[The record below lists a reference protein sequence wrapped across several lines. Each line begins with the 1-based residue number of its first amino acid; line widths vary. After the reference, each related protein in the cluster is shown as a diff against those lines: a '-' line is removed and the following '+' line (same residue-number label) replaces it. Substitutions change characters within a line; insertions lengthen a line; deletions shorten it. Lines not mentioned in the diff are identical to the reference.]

1 MAKHYDLGKRGEE
14 LAAQYLKEKGY
25 VVFERNWRYGKAE
38 IDIIAMDGKT
48 LVFIEVK
55 TRSTL
60 DFGLP
65 QEFITKK
72 KINLMI
78 LAANAYTEQYKRT
91 EEIRFDV
98 LGIYQKGDVIEVFEH
113 LEDAFYHF

>member
-1 MAKHYDLGKRGEE
+1 MAEHYDLGKRGEQ
-14 LAAQYLKEKGY
+14 LAVEYLKEKGY
-25 VVFERNWRYGKAE
+25 FILKRNWRYEKAE
-38 IDIIAMDGKT
+38 IDIIAMDENT
-48 LVFIEVK
+48 LVFVEVK

-65 QEFITKK
+65 QEFITRK

-98 LGIYQKGDVIEVFEH
+98 LGIHQKGDAIEVFEH
-113 LEDAFYHF
+113 LENAFYHF